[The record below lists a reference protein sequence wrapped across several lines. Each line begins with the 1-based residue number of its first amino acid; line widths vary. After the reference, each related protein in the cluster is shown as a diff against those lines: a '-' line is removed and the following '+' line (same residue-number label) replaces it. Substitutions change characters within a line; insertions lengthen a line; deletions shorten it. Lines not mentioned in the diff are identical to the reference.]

1 MGSIQN
7 DAREVSENIGMSDL
21 WVVNVI
27 QNELEIMADDPGD
40 EMSETGALSR
50 YPSPDADNF
59 LTIDLRE
66 ATSNEP
72 IVFHG

>member
-1 MGSIQN
+1 MT
-7 DAREVSENIGMSDL
+7 
-21 WVVNVI
+21 
-27 QNELEIMADDPGD
+27 DDPGD

-66 ATSNEP
+66 ATSNDP
-72 IVFHG
+72 IAFHG